1 MKVKITQIDS
11 EELFSIIEDAD
22 LPVSDIEPEHSVF
35 LAATTQNKIV
45 GCAGLQQ
52 IGKSGLL
59 RSLVVLSE
67 YRGKGIAKKL
77 CDSILDLAKKK
88 KYQTVYLLTTDAE
101 RYFSKYG
108 FNKIEKES
116 APEEVKLTRQYNE
129 ICSDSAVVM
138 KMEL

>member
-1 MKVKITQIDS
+1 MKIKITQINS
-11 EELFSIIEDAD
+11 EEVFPIIEGAG
-22 LPVSDIEPEHSVF
+22 LPVSDIEPEFSVF
-35 LAATTQNKIV
+35 LAATTQDKIV
-45 GCAGLQQ
+45 GCAGIQQ
-52 IGKSGLL
+52 IGKYGLL
-59 RSLVVLSE
+59 RSLVVLPV
-67 YRGKGIAKKL
+67 YRGEGIAKKL

-116 APEEVKLTRQYNE
+116 APEAVKLTRQYRE